1 MRLFGGDRIKGM
13 MDRLGVEE
21 DMPIEHGLVSRT
33 IENAQTKVEKY
44 HFSIRK
50 QVLEFD
56 DVMNKQREAI
66 YSLRR
71 RILEGVNLKEKI
83 FEMIDKMVSDLVD
96 SFISEKIHPEDWD
109 WDGLLKAVSEII
121 PVTGIEDVRQLN
133 KKHDVKDALINTFK
147 QAYEGK
153 EVEVG
158 SENMRQIEKLV
169 MLRVI
174 DSAWIDQLHNMDA
187 LREGIGLRA
196 YGQRDPLIEY
206 KIEGFSMFNDMMKSV
221 RMDVVGMILKVQLAS
236 ENEPPKQRAVSFSR
250 PQEDKSSKPHG
261 IKKIGRNEPCPCGSG
276 KKYKKC
282 CGRNE

>member
-1 MRLFGGDRIKGM
+1 
-13 MDRLGVEE
+13 
-21 DMPIEHGLVSRT
+21 
-33 IENAQTKVEKY
+33 
-44 HFSIRK
+44 
-50 QVLEFD
+50 
-56 DVMNKQREAI
+56 
-66 YSLRR
+66 
-71 RILEGVNLKEKI
+71 VNLKEKI